1 MVKLKKGEDVDH
13 VHDLQLGGID
23 NPSNMSGLD
32 RSVNRSLGKQ
42 INHRVKSLSNGATIR
57 KVTIK
62 D

>member
-1 MVKLKKGEDVDH
+1 MDH

-23 NPSNMSGLD
+23 DTSNMSGLD

-42 INHRVKSLSNGATIR
+42 INNRTKDLPNGTTIR

-62 D
+62 DNL